1 VTTAVAG
8 YTCAMPGWN
17 EFTATLRRPSMQ
29 IALIVASAMFM
40 QNLDSTIIV
49 TALPAMAHTFATT
62 ESRVSEGITAY
73 ALAAAICIPSSAW
86 LAGRIGTRTLFC
98 GAIALFTLASVACGL
113 AHDFTAFIAAR
124 LVQGG
129 SAAMMSPVGRLV
141 VLRNTAKHELMGTLS
156 ALVWPALL
164 APVIG
169 PALGGFITEAL
180 NWRWIFYVNVPIG
193 VLAMA
198 LVLAL
203 IPNHMESERTAFDI
217 RGFLLLALAVGCLSV
232 GLDVLGGKHIE
243 AWLALGLLGA
253 AAAAGYAALRHL
265 ESTPAPLIR
274 LDVMRRPAFRIAMLS
289 GGGPTR
295 AAISAT
301 PFLLPIMLE
310 VVYGLTP
317 LQAGVLLLVYMLA
330 NLLMKT
336 VTNPI
341 IRRFGLRPVLIV
353 NGAITAAGIAA
364 CAWISPQLP
373 MALTVII
380 LLFAGA
386 SRSMQFTAITF
397 TTFAEVSP
405 EERAPASVLSSLIQ
419 QITMAAGVASSAL
432 ILNFSRLLR
441 HARALGAL
449 DFRVALT
456 LMAVL
461 AVFGLIGYAALPKD
475 TGAELSGR
483 GPGAAS

>member
-1 VTTAVAG
+1 MTTAVAG